1 MPDDITI
8 FHNPAC
14 GTSRKVL
21 AALRDAGHEPKVV
34 EYLKTG
40 WTKPQIE
47 GLLKAMGARPR
58 DILRTKEAADLPAD
72 ASDGAILDAMVA
84 RPVLVNRPI
93 VVTPR
98 GTKLCRPAEEVRD
111 LL

>member
-21 AALRDAGHEPKVV
+21 AALREAGHEPQVV
-34 EYLKTG
+34 EYLRAG
-40 WTKPQIE
+40 WTRAQLQQ
-47 GLLKAMGARPR
+47 LLRAMGARPQ
-58 DILRTKEAADLPAD
+58 DILRAKEAADIPPD
-72 ASDGAILDAMVA
+72 ASDETLLDAMVA

-98 GTKLCRPAEEVRD
+98 GTKLCRPPEEVQS